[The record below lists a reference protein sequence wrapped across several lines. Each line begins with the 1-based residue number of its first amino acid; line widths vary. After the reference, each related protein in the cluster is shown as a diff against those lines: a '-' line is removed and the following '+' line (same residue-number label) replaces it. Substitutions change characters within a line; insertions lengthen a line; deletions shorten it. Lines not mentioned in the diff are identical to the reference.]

1 MSRNGSGTYSL
12 PSGNPVVTGTTISS
26 TTHNTTMSDIATAL
40 TTSLASDGQTT
51 PTANLPMG
59 GYKHTGV
66 ANGSARTDYAS
77 LGQVQDS
84 TAQLVTVTGT
94 DTILATSSPAV
105 VAYATGQTFRFVSA
119 GANTGAAT
127 FNLNSLGAKAITKN
141 GATALSAGDI
151 SSGAVVHVTYDG
163 TQFQLAN
170 VASFTGGPIQTQSY
184 TRFTAGG
191 TADAI
196 TGTLAPAIGSYV
208 AGLRVT
214 TTLGGANTVTGPT
227 LNLNSLGTKT
237 IKKRDSGGT
246 KVALVA
252 GDYNASGPFDF
263 EYDGTDFILLN
274 PLPAAVT
281 SNSSV
286 PVRQTVLSGPVDS
299 SGFSAFGG
307 STGSTTVTAS
317 GTLKATAAAGGDA
330 NYTGSI
336 VNPSWTGLSTNGT
349 MFLYLDITSGGVVTT
364 GSTTLEPTYQWG
376 GTYSTTNLQNTFNI
390 QEMTMKAGN
399 GSTASQVYRV
409 FVGEV
414 TVAGGVTT
422 AITWYALMG
431 RYDSGWISTIPG
443 VTTLTSKNSNIGVP
457 AQDAALEIK
466 CLTAELGYSIGDV
479 IRNIGTT
486 PAAVYVPIG
495 VITTA
500 KTIAFMTGNSSVYV
514 QNKSTG
520 AVSAVTVA
528 NWAYRLF
535 TRRAW

>member
-26 TTHNTTMSDIATAL
+26 TTHNTTMSDIANAL

-119 GANTGAAT
+119 GANTGATT

-141 GATALSAGDI
+141 GTTALSAGDI
-151 SSGAVVHVTYDG
+151 PSGSVVHVTYDG

-170 VASFTGGPIQTQSY
+170 VASFTGSPIQTQSY

-196 TGTLAPAIGSYV
+196 TGTISPAIASYS

-214 TTLGGANTVTGPT
+214 TTPGGANTITGPT
-227 LNLNSLGTKT
+227 LNLNALGVKT
-237 IKKRDSGGT
+237 IKKRDSGGS
-246 KVALVA
+246 KIALVA
-252 GDYNASGPFDF
+252 GDYNASGPCNF
-263 EYDGTDFILLN
+263 EYDGTDFILLD
-274 PLPAAVT
+274 PIPAAVVAAT
-281 SNSSV
+281 SV

-317 GTLKATAAAGGDA
+317 GTLKATACAGGDA

-336 VNPSWTGLSTNGT
+336 VNPSWAGLSTNGT
-349 MFLYLDITSGGVVTT
+349 MYLYLDITSGGVVTT
-364 GSTTLEPTYQWG
+364 GSTTLAPNYQWG
-376 GTYSTTNLQNTFNI
+376 GTYSTTNNQNTYNI
-390 QEMTMKAGN
+390 QECTMKVGN
-399 GSTASQVYRV
+399 GATAAQVYRV

-414 TVAGGVTT
+414 TVAGGVVT
-422 AITWYALMG
+422 AIVWYALMG
-431 RYDSGWISTIPG
+431 RYDSGYFAIAASTG
-443 VTTLTSKNSNIGVP
+443 YTKSHNIGSVP
-457 AQDAALEIK
+457 LSAM
-466 CLTAELGYSIGDV
+466 CWV
-479 IRNIGTT
+479 
-486 PAAVYVPIG
+486 AVSGSRVQPNTFIF
-495 VITTA
+495 T
-500 KTIAFMTGNSSVYV
+500 SVY
-514 QNKSTG
+514 SG
-520 AVSAVTVA
+520 APIAETTSILVKIRAEPYLYVA
-528 NWAYRLF
+528 QEGADGLSPQATHARLVIS
-535 TRRAW
+535 RGW

>member
-1 MSRNGSGTYSL
+1 LARNGSGTYSL

-26 TTHNTTMSDIATAL
+26 TTHNTTMSDIANAL
-40 TTSLASDGQTT
+40 TTSIASDGQTT

-141 GATALSAGDI
+141 GTTALSAGDI
-151 SSGAVVHVTYDG
+151 PSGSVVHVTYDG

-170 VASFTGGPIQTQSY
+170 VASFTGSPIQTQSY

-237 IKKRDSGGT
+237 IKKRSSTGS

-252 GDYNASGPFDF
+252 GDYNASGPFDL
-263 EYDGTDFILLN
+263 EYDGTDFILLDPVFSTMTATVGGLVPTPPN
-274 PLPAAVT
+274 NTTTFLRGDGTFAAPSAQGITLGTAVNTTSGTSIDYTGLPAGT
-281 SNSSV
+281 K
-286 PVRQTVLSGPVDS
+286 RITVSFDGV
-299 SGFSAFGG
+299 
-307 STGSTTVTAS
+307 
-317 GTLKATAAAGGDA
+317 
-330 NYTGSI
+330 
-336 VNPSWTGLSTNGT
+336 STNGIDAI
-349 MFLYLDITSGGVVTT
+349 LIQLGDSGGVETS
-364 GSTTLEPTYQWG
+364 GYLS
-376 GTYSTTNLQNTFNI
+376 
-390 QEMTMKAGN
+390 AGW
-399 GSTASQVYRV
+399 S
-409 FVGEV
+409 
-414 TVAGGVTT
+414 
-422 AITWYALMG
+422 
-431 RYDSGWISTIPG
+431 SGPG
-443 VTTLTSKNSNIGVP
+443 TTLTSTAGFIVRQALAGHTTSGSVDITLLDSSANTWASSGV
-457 AQDAALEIK
+457 L
-466 CLTAELGYSIGDV
+466 AETLGPNNFVVSGSKSTSATLDRV
-479 IRNIGTT
+479 R
-486 PAAVYVPIG
+486 
-495 VITTA
+495 ITT
-500 KTIAFMTGNSSVYV
+500 TGGTNTFDAGKINISYE
-514 QNKSTG
+514 
-520 AVSAVTVA
+520 
-528 NWAYRLF
+528 
-535 TRRAW
+535 